1 MQCESRRKEKVKMTK
16 NNVVTNESQEMDE
29 GLAPEHA
36 KARAKLEKMIRERGI
51 KPMTIERLRA
61 MGDLWPED
69 ESVDDFI
76 AAVREWR
83 RDGEPQRL
91 S

>member
-1 MQCESRRKEKVKMTK
+1 MKVGVKMTK
-16 NNVVTNESQEMDE
+16 KNVLTDESEEMIE
-29 GLAPEHA
+29 GLSPEQA

-69 ESVDDFI
+69 EGVDDFI
-76 AAVREWR
+76 TAVREWR
-83 RDGEPQRL
+83 RDGGPRGL
-91 S
+91 A

>member
-1 MQCESRRKEKVKMTK
+1 MTK
-16 NNVVTNESQEMDE
+16 NNVVTDE
-29 GLAPEHA
+29 GEEMGEGLSAEQA

-69 ESVDDFI
+69 ESVDGFI
-76 AAVREWR
+76 AAVRKWR
-83 RDGEPQRL
+83 RDGGPRRL
-91 S
+91 P